1 MDYAAQDSCAFKKT
15 KEIKPNK
22 QLRNQVGVRSRHC
35 GCRLDIESTCFL
47 NVHKGVFMSPLTL
60 VIFIIAIILLI
71 TGGLIETLRFLLW
84 VAVVLFVISVIMFL
98 LRSIGGRK

>member
-1 MDYAAQDSCAFKKT
+1 MF
-15 KEIKPNK
+15 
-22 QLRNQVGVRSRHC
+22 G
-35 GCRLDIESTCFL
+35 
-47 NVHKGVFMSPLTL
+47 KGTMSQTAL

-84 VAVVLFVISVIMFL
+84 VAVVLFIISVIMFL

>member
-1 MDYAAQDSCAFKKT
+1 
-15 KEIKPNK
+15 
-22 QLRNQVGVRSRHC
+22 
-35 GCRLDIESTCFL
+35 
-47 NVHKGVFMSPLTL
+47 MSPLTL

-84 VAVVLFVISVIMFL
+84 VAVVLFVISVIMYL